1 MPASP
6 PAASWK
12 CMNVNDTPN
21 CVQVCDTG
29 LAFVLKDGKAA
40 ASDREQPVCPWITRW
55 FATRYIWCHLSLPLI
70 SPFSFG
76 ALFSVN
82 CVLLTQGCRELT
94 PLMDGWMDGSP
105 EKECRKD
112 IWTEKSCRTLFL
124 MYYYKSVAF
133 TVIFE
138 KRRRREHQMCS
149 QAMHEQYMARYMRGC
164 TLLLFLANV
173 IFSSFSLLCFLLYI
187 SWKILMCAS
196 LVSKGTFLFLSLS
209 NLSPPA
215 DSQGRG
221 RSMLHPFYLIKW

>member
-138 KRRRREHQMCS
+138 KKKKKRASNVQSGNAWAVYGQVHAWMYLALVPGQCDI
-149 QAMHEQYMARYMRGC
+149 
-164 TLLLFLANV
+164 LLLFFYFVSFYIFLEKYWCVLAWCQREHFFFFHSQTYRHRLILKGGAV
-173 IFSSFSLLCFLLYI
+173 PCF
-187 SWKILMCAS
+187 IL
-196 LVSKGTFLFLSLS
+196 F
-209 NLSPPA
+209 
-215 DSQGRG
+215 
-221 RSMLHPFYLIKW
+221 IW